1 MRHSQPQD
9 WLDEQYSQRDNQ
21 AYRIRK
27 YLMLDITE
35 TNAQAITSQFSIPPK
50 PTVLIAI
57 QQELA
62 KPDPDPVDFADV
74 IAQDVALSAVVLKT
88 VNSPIFGISRE
99 LSDIR
104 QAVILLGADKLK
116 HLITYFTLRKSLG
129 GKASISLEK
138 FWDNTMEVATMS
150 QLVLKYMADKVD
162 LHPEDL
168 YALGLFR
175 DCGIPLMAMKYDNYK
190 DVLFEANQS
199 PHHVFTDIEEG
210 HYRTNHAIV
219 GYFVASSWN
228 LPKSLCELV
237 LRHHEPDFINDESVT
252 ESQKDLYCLIKIASK
267 AATKYKYGKIDA
279 EWPMVKELVLTR
291 LGMSDIDYEDMLADL
306 LEEYHSQ
313 YGEL

>member
-1 MRHSQPQD
+1 
-9 WLDEQYSQRDNQ
+9 
-21 AYRIRK
+21 
-27 YLMLDITE
+27 MLNITE
-35 TNAQAITSQFSIPPK
+35 TKAQDIISHFSIPPK

-62 KPDPDPVDFADV
+62 KSEPDPVDFADV

-88 VNSPIFGISRE
+88 VNSPVFGLNRE

-104 QAVILLGADKLK
+104 QAVILLGADKLEP
-116 HLITYFTLRKSLG
+116 LITYFTLRQSLS

-150 QLVLKYMADKVD
+150 QFVLKHFADKVD
-162 LHPEDL
+162 VQPEDL

-190 DVLFEANQS
+190 GVLFEANHS

-228 LPKSLCELV
+228 FPKSLCELV
-237 LRHHEPDFINDESVT
+237 LRHHEPNFINDKSVT

-267 AATKYKYGKIDA
+267 AATKYKYGKMDA
-279 EWPMVKELVLTR
+279 EWPMAKELVLTR
-291 LGMSDIDYEDMLADL
+291 LGMSDIDYEDMMADL
-306 LEEYHSQ
+306 LDEYHSQ
-313 YGEL
+313 YGDL